1 MLLGLSLPFVL
12 YNLYQDDFGLFWST
26 APKRVWTLEKTSKYL
41 MSYRYIPQNFDG
53 LLIGPSFSDGLM
65 DTRRL
70 SDYRIYNLSM
80 DAGNSTELRAAALNA
95 LERGHMRVL
104 VICLSNYLTQES
116 GMKGPQI
123 NSKEYWGSLFSWLPI
138 EVLNAKWKIKSGKLP
153 DTFAGSEWGMGN
165 ILPRRTYPWDEFAKI
180 QGQGSSD
187 MHFSDQAFK
196 YLQDIIDSAH
206 EHNVRVY
213 AYVFPYTVWRI
224 QTYNRS
230 GDWAKYKARAR
241 ALFDPAK
248 DVVWDM
254 SSPGYEPFNADPGC
268 YTDGHLSK
276 VGADWVL
283 TDIQRHLRQ
292 GVPASA
298 LEPPFDR
305 SVKYACSGKPGAG
318 SGYDR
323 VLTASESGR

>member
-1 MLLGLSLPFVL
+1 
-12 YNLYQDDFGLFWST
+12 
-26 APKRVWTLEKTSKYL
+26 
-41 MSYRYIPQNFDG
+41 
-53 LLIGPSFSDGLM
+53 
-65 DTRRL
+65 
-70 SDYRIYNLSM
+70 
-80 DAGNSTELRAAALNA
+80 
-95 LERGHMRVL
+95 
-104 VICLSNYLTQES
+104 
-116 GMKGPQI
+116 
-123 NSKEYWGSLFSWLPI
+123 
-138 EVLNAKWKIKSGKLP
+138 
-153 DTFAGSEWGMGN
+153 
-165 ILPRRTYPWDEFAKI
+165 
-180 QGQGSSD
+180 
-187 MHFSDQAFK
+187 
-196 YLQDIIDSAH
+196 
-206 EHNVRVY
+206 
-213 AYVFPYTVWRI
+213 VWRI